1 MGPKD
6 AGQAGQ
12 ITLPPSMRH
21 HLVRIFKLWL
31 LRQLTF
37 APLIV
42 LLVVGFRPGF
52 AAMTPEARWHPA
64 FKPAGPIAAVV
75 LIALAAGWLPF
86 DPMALGMLLFIVGG
100 CIGIVALG
108 YGFDAIHVVYT
119 PMAQAMM
126 FAWIAAVFLVLAL
139 WRPAKILDLPC
150 GMGASPMGPS
160 HGRGAR
166 ATPRVRQAAWLM
178 VVLALGAT
186 GLSYALH
193 GHEALAGFLPFLALI
208 GARLLLKK
216 WAQHG
221 QHGATVGSH

>member
-1 MGPKD
+1 
-6 AGQAGQ
+6 
-12 ITLPPSMRH
+12 MRH

-42 LLVVGFRPGF
+42 LLAVGFRPGF

-64 FKPAGPIAAVV
+64 FKPAGPLAAVV

-86 DPMALGMLLFIVGG
+86 DPMALGMLLFIVVGAV
-100 CIGIVALG
+100 GIVALG
-108 YGFDAIHVVYT
+108 YGYDAIHLVYT

-126 FAWIAAVFLVLAL
+126 FAWICAVFLVLAL
-139 WRPAKILDLPC
+139 KWPAKLLDLPHI
-150 GMGASPMGPS
+150 G
-160 HGRGAR
+160 
-166 ATPRVRQAAWLM
+166 PRVRQAAWLM

-193 GHEALAGFLPFLALI
+193 GHEALAGFLPFLGLI

-216 WAQHG
+216 WVQRG
-221 QHGATVGSH
+221 QLGATVCSH